1 MQLIC
6 NCLQTSRNC
15 WKNHTSAF
23 NLICFWIST
32 GCRRLSL
39 TFWLLKTRE
48 QFCSLS
54 FECFIWLVPVFHYR
68 MCVFCPQTLLKCLF
82 ELCGKFFAH
91 LKTMTASTVVC
102 CKFCKITAVVTLFL
116 HIDRL
121 GPKLVVCCATIRK
134 SCLLWWCKCLYRQCN
149 VNQTHCANTPMFQI
163 FATVCIFLRHK
174 NGFPHKK
181 TRKSG
186 LAEWCCQSIR
196 VSEILL

>member
-32 GCRRLSL
+32 GCRRLPL

-68 MCVFCPQTLLKCLF
+68 MWVFCPQTLLKCLF

-102 CKFCKITAVVTLFL
+102 CKFCKITAVVILFYTLIGL
-116 HIDRL
+116 DRNL
-121 GPKLVVCCATIRK
+121 LCVVPQFVNLACCDDA
-134 SCLLWWCKCLYRQCN
+134 S
-149 VNQTHCANTPMFQI
+149 
-163 FATVCIFLRHK
+163 VCI
-174 NGFPHKK
+174 G
-181 TRKSG
+181 S
-186 LAEWCCQSIR
+186 AM
-196 VSEILL
+196 